1 MYDQTAAAG
10 PGKILADLR
19 WISAMNPISSVSRI
33 SMVNSAKWMTKRAGA
48 MESFCSSA
56 DKSGAT
62 RVPSFA

>member
-1 MYDQTAAAG
+1 
-10 PGKILADLR
+10 
-19 WISAMNPISSVSRI
+19 VSRI

-56 DKSGAT
+56 DKLGAT